1 MLVPLYAERRNAVL
15 LAVDIGNTNIHMG
28 LWRENGWRF
37 NWRARTV
44 HDKMADEYAALL
56 RAFLS
61 DSRLDFS
68 AIKSVV
74 IASVVPPLTSAFEE
88 LSTRYIGIKPLVVSS
103 HVRTG
108 IKIDVD
114 YPDQVGADRIVNAAA
129 VHKLYGGPAI
139 VIDFGTATT
148 FDVISREGNYT
159 GGSIA
164 PGIGIAMDALVGHTA
179 QLYKV
184 ELKPPP
190 CPVGRNTSHAIQSG
204 LFWGYVGLVEGLVA
218 RLRAAM
224 PDGADAK
231 IIATGGL
238 APLFREH
245 TNVIQEIAPF
255 LTLDGMRIIHEMN
268 TQNPQ

>member
-1 MLVPLYAERRNAVL
+1 MI
-15 LAVDIGNTNIHMG
+15 LAIDIGNTNIHMG
-28 LWRENGWRF
+28 LWADNTWKF

-44 HDKMADEYAALL
+44 HGKMPDEYAVLL
-56 RAFLS
+56 RSFLINS
-61 DSRLDFS
+61 GLDYS
-68 AIKSVV
+68 AIQAVS
-74 IASVVPPLTSAFEE
+74 IASVVPSLTTAFAE
-88 LSTRYIGIKPLVVSS
+88 LARRYLEVEALVITA
-103 HVRTG
+103 HVNTG
-108 IKIDVD
+108 IRVDVE

-164 PGIGIAMDALVGHTA
+164 PGIGIAMDALVGRTA

-184 ELKPPP
+184 TLEPPP
-190 CPVGRNTSHAIQSG
+190 SAVGRNTTHAIQSG
-204 LFWGYVGLVEGLVA
+204 LFWGYIGLVEGLIA

-224 PDGADAK
+224 PDGDDAK
-231 IIATGGL
+231 VIATGGL

-245 TNVIQEIAPF
+245 TTVIQEIAPF
-255 LTLDGMRIIHEMN
+255 LTLDGIRIIYELN
-268 TQNPQ
+268 EK